1 LPLFHLDNLLQRHPR
16 NLASERTATIVVR
29 RQPNN
34 FAVMVDEIVG
44 QAQVVIKQ
52 LGLEHRHLKGFSGS
66 AILGDGSPALI
77 LELEDLSSRSK
88 SAQTTAMRR
97 AQ

>member
-1 LPLFHLDNLLQRHPR
+1 
-16 NLASERTATIVVR
+16 
-29 RQPNN
+29 
-34 FAVMVDEIVG
+34 MVDEIVG

-52 LGLEHRHLKGFSGS
+52 LGVEHRHIKGFAGS

-77 LELEDLSSRSK
+77 LELEELSLKSK
-88 SAQTTAMRR
+88 QSSGSTNIRR